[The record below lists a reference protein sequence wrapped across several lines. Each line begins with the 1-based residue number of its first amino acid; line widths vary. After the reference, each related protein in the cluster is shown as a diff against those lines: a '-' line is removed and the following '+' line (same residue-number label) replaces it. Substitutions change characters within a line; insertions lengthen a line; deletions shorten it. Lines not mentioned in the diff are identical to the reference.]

1 MRIPLGALAIAISL
15 ACSATAHAAR
25 SANFDGGNDGWSVVD
40 FLTSNQYTAPDASY
54 TPNHLAAGGQ
64 SGGYID
70 FTDPSN
76 GSFFFSAPGSFL
88 GNLSP
93 YYGGTLSYA
102 QKVTVA
108 PGFSQWRNDPDVVMV
123 VNNQAYVYQGAAN
136 PGSDWTQYAV
146 PFTETGWHK
155 GSLNGALVSQ
165 SEFQSALPNIVALY
179 LRGEYIAG
187 VVETTGLDN
196 VSIAAVPEPESY
208 AMMLAGLGLLGLA
221 LRKRRG

>member
-1 MRIPLGALAIAISL
+1 MRISLSAIVIAVSL
-15 ACSATAHAAR
+15 ASSATAQAAR
-25 SANFDGGNDGWSVVD
+25 SANFDSGNDGWSVVD
-40 FLTSNQYTAPDASY
+40 FLTAGQYTAPTTSY
-54 TPNHLAAGGQ
+54 LPNHLASGGQ

-70 FTDPSN
+70 FTDPSD

-88 GNLSP
+88 GNLSA

-102 QKVTVA
+102 QKVSVA
-108 PGFSQWRNDPDVVMV
+108 PGFSQWRDDPDVVMV
-123 VNNQAYVYQGAAN
+123 VNNQAYVYQSAAN

-146 PFTETGWHK
+146 HFTETGWHK
-155 GSLNGALVSQ
+155 GSLSGALVSQ
-165 SEFQSALPNIVALY
+165 SEFQSALPNITALY

-208 AMMLAGLGLLGLA
+208 AMMLAGIGLLGVA
-221 LRKRRG
+221 LHKRRD